1 MSIFGNIQSTI
12 FGSDT
17 TERPVRGPA
26 SHHEPTQ
33 VAGALPRASDPATA
47 AEIDARL
54 AQIAAGKGA
63 PSNYKTSIIELMRLL
78 NIDSSLGNRIELAKE
93 LGYTGDTNDSATM
106 SIWLHE
112 AVMKTLT
119 TRSA

>member
-1 MSIFGNIQSTI
+1 MSIFGVIQGTI

-26 SHHEPTQ
+26 AHHEPTQ
-33 VAGALPRASDPATA
+33 VAGVLPRASDLATA

-54 AQIAAGKGA
+54 AQTAAGKGA
-63 PSNYKTSIIELMRLL
+63 PSSYKTSIIELMRLL

-106 SIWLHE
+106 SIWLHD

>member
-1 MSIFGNIQSTI
+1 M
-12 FGSDT
+12 
-17 TERPVRGPA
+17 
-26 SHHEPTQ
+26 
-33 VAGALPRASDPATA
+33 AGALPRASDPATA

-106 SIWLHE
+106 SIWLHD

-119 TRSA
+119 TRGA